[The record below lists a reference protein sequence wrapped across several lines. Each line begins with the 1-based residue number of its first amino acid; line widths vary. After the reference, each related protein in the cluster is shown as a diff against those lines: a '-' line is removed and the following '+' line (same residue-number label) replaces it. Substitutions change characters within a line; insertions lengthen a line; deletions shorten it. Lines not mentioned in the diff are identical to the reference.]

1 LETFFSFKYA
11 KLTRAR
17 NGSQSP
23 GLDDFIK
30 DYIDF
35 SSLPIMTVDSIDNE
49 NIKDKLQMINNVCDN
64 FSHGNMQQLENTN
77 FITNQT
83 LDSIS
88 KDCLSIIE
96 FFDGI
101 HFQMINELNTAEE

>member
-1 LETFFSFKYA
+1 MKRQYA
-11 KLTRAR
+11 KLARTR

-30 DYIDF
+30 DFIDF
-35 SSLPIMTVDSIDNE
+35 ESLPDITVDSLNKH
-49 NIKDKLQMINNVCDN
+49 NIKDRLQLISNVCDN

-88 KDCLSIIE
+88 KDCVLIIE
-96 FFDGI
+96 FFDGL
-101 HFQMINELNTAEE
+101 HFQMINELNSNEE